1 MKIFEPD
8 TAYSPGPCA
17 GHWGRAPVRRAAFC
31 GRAALLIAFY
41 LAMASTASAQVA
53 LLVERGAS
61 TYRQAAQEFQ
71 RAFVNANEI
80 EQIEIDENGRG
91 PGQALEQLIRT
102 PPRLVVAIGTRAAR
116 TASERLS
123 SLPIL
128 YCLAL
133 RPVENKLVGENIG
146 GIVLDVEL
154 SRQFENIRKLLP
166 GLRRIGVVYDEM
178 TSGSLVRQV
187 RPYLGSN
194 VQLVLRSARTPQEAE
209 REIQYLLNNVLG
221 PGDAFWLLWDSVTA
235 NPANFGLLV
244 NLSLKNKVP
253 IIAPARPFVE
263 AGALVSAGA
272 NYEQAGRQAA
282 QMARQIL
289 AGQAKPGDFAAVAP
303 AEVTV
308 TINGAVARQLGLTIP
323 ADLRA
328 DILAP
333 GPGI

>member
-1 MKIFEPD
+1 M
-8 TAYSPGPCA
+8 
-17 GHWGRAPVRRAAFC
+17 AP
-31 GRAALLIAFY
+31 
-41 LAMASTASAQVA
+41 TASAQVL

-61 TYRQAAQEFQ
+61 TYQQAAQGFE
-71 RAFVNANEI
+71 RAFGNASEI
-80 EQIEIDENGRG
+80 EQIEIDDSGRG
-91 PGQALEQLIRT
+91 PGQIPEKIIRT
-102 PPRLVVAIGTRAAR
+102 PPRLVIAIGTRAAR
-116 TASERLS
+116 TASERLANV
-123 SLPIL
+123 PIL

-133 RPVENKLVGENIG
+133 RPIQNKLVGENIG

-154 SRQFENIRKLLP
+154 SQQFENIRTLLP

-187 RPYLGSN
+187 RPYLGPN
-194 VQLVLRSARTPQEAE
+194 VQLVARSARTPQEAE
-209 REIQYLLNNVLG
+209 REIQDLLSNVLG

-272 NYEQAGRQAA
+272 NYEQTGRQVA
-282 QMARQIL
+282 QMAQRVL
-289 AGQAKPGDFAAVAP
+289 AGQARPSDFAAVAP
-303 AEVTV
+303 TELTV
-308 TINGAVARQLGLTIP
+308 TINGEVARQLGVTIP

-333 GPGI
+333 GKGIR